1 MDFSY
6 SCPVSQ
12 RVPLRLSGLGGGL
25 SNSLT
30 LALADCMF
38 SNSGRDDVDRLRRNV
53 LRLLLLLV
61 CELLIIVIVDSIF
74 HRYLILVAI
83 IVIW

>member
-38 SNSGRDDVDRLRRNV
+38 SNSGRDDADIDRLRRNL

-61 CELLIIVIVDSIF
+61 CELLVIVIVDSISSIGISSS
-74 HRYLILVAI
+74 LQ
-83 IVIW
+83 

>member
-30 LALADCMF
+30 LALADCML

-53 LRLLLLLV
+53 LRLLLLV
-61 CELLIIVIVDSIF
+61 CELLIIVIVDSISSIGISSS
-74 HRYLILVAI
+74 LQ
-83 IVIW
+83 